1 MHRIVRS
8 EWRCRKEKGIKRID
22 SKERRKKSNMK
33 KEEKRTEKE
42 LENCLR
48 KENDK

>member
-1 MHRIVRS
+1 
-8 EWRCRKEKGIKRID
+8 
-22 SKERRKKSNMK
+22 MK

-48 KENDK
+48 KENDKQSLERKTEFVYKSI